1 MSIVLRQQSA
11 PTSQEKLLRILFS
24 LRGLETTQQQQEFL
38 HPTHPS
44 TITVDAV
51 AIDHLQMQRATS
63 IIHDAIQNKK
73 NILVFGDYD
82 ADGICAT
89 TVLWKTLY
97 SLGAKVKP
105 FIPSREKHGYGV
117 SDLAIDDILS
127 TQKPDL
133 IITVDNGIVAYKPF
147 ERLRSLGIQTIITDH
162 HQVDVDGFPVADA
175 VVHTTKLCG
184 TTVAWMLARELSA
197 QYAVELL
204 DLCGIATIAD
214 QVPLLEA
221 NRSFALH
228 GLQAVKHT
236 SRPSL
241 LALFEIAQIKQQE
254 ITAQTVN
261 YGIVPRINAMGRIA
275 DAMDALRFMV
285 SEKLSVA
292 QKYASVLNKTNTDR
306 QDLVSQALEDAI
318 SSVEETS
325 LSSIIVVASEEYHE
339 GVIGLI
345 AGKLSEKY
353 HRPALA
359 LSIGQRSI
367 KGSGRS
373 IRGIHLTDFLR
384 KVREDLIDIGGHP
397 MACGFSLTHQKLED
411 FRSHVFQLAEKTI
424 DPALLVD
431 SVEVDC
437 VLPHELIVTET
448 AQMLEK
454 FEPYGQENFPPVFL
468 VKDLTIISMTR
479 VGREKQHLKLIV
491 RLHTGST
498 IQAMWFGCDLETE
511 DRLREK
517 AGIDSIVSLQLNRWN
532 GSESVQLRMKRAD

>member
-1 MSIVLRQQSA
+1 
-11 PTSQEKLLRILFS
+11 
-24 LRGLETTQQQQEFL
+24 
-38 HPTHPS
+38 
-44 TITVDAV
+44 
-51 AIDHLQMQRATS
+51 
-63 IIHDAIQNKK
+63 
-73 NILVFGDYD
+73 
-82 ADGICAT
+82 
-89 TVLWKTLY
+89 
-97 SLGAKVKP
+97 
-105 FIPSREKHGYGV
+105 
-117 SDLAIDDILS
+117 
-127 TQKPDL
+127 
-133 IITVDNGIVAYKPF
+133 
-147 ERLRSLGIQTIITDH
+147 
-162 HQVDVDGFPVADA
+162 
-175 VVHTTKLCG
+175 
-184 TTVAWMLARELSA
+184 
-197 QYAVELL
+197 
-204 DLCGIATIAD
+204 
-214 QVPLLEA
+214 
-221 NRSFALH
+221 
-228 GLQAVKHT
+228 
-236 SRPSL
+236 
-241 LALFEIAQIKQQE
+241 
-254 ITAQTVN
+254 
-261 YGIVPRINAMGRIA
+261 MGRIA